1 MRQWAVGLVLIGA
14 LLIGSWGAWDAYQ
27 RQRQTIA
34 NLQDSVAQQHL
45 QLAQLND
52 RLVALDRQQRQQPS
66 ITEAATQLSQQSSR
80 QSVLL
85 LLQFAQQHVDH
96 AQIPAAIAQLQQLEQ
111 QLALSGLSPAPQD
124 ALRRVIQ
131 HDIATLKQRHQQQ
144 QHLWGLQD
152 TAIAR
157 LQDLLQINAKT
168 MPHPQPIVAQGQEQA
183 WPQQLQGWVS
193 VRRADPAVWLDLNQ
207 RALICYQALMVL
219 GQIRTAL
226 PQQPPDTL
234 RRLWQDVDHD
244 LAQLSDGQSVQ
255 ARQLAQQLAMLPQ
268 PAAYPLHSLQLW
280 QTDRGDLP

>member
-27 RQRQTIA
+27 RQRQTLA
-34 NLQDSVAQQHL
+34 NLQDNLAQQHL

-80 QSVLL
+80 QSILL

-96 AQIPAAIAQLQQLEQ
+96 GQIPAAIAQLQQLEQ
-111 QLALSGLSPAPQD
+111 QLALLSPTQHD
-124 ALRRVIQ
+124 ALRRVMQ
-131 HDIATLKQRHQQQ
+131 QDIATLKQRHQQQ
-144 QHLWGLQD
+144 QRLWALQD
-152 TAIAR
+152 SAIAR

-168 MPHPQPIVAQGQEQA
+168 MPRAQPVASQGQTPDWSQH
-183 WPQQLQGWVS
+183 LQGWVS
-193 VRRADPAVWLDLNQ
+193 VRRADPTAWLDLNQ

-219 GQIRTAL
+219 GQIRTTL
-226 PQQPPDTL
+226 PQQQPDTL

-244 LAQLSDGQSVQ
+244 LAQLSDGYSVQ
-255 ARQLAQQLAMLPQ
+255 ARSLAQQVSMLAP
-268 PAAYPLHSLQLW
+268 PAAYSLQSLQLW
-280 QTDRGDLP
+280 QADSGGVP

>member
-27 RQRQTIA
+27 RQRQTLA
-34 NLQDSVAQQHL
+34 NLQDNLAQQHL

-80 QSVLL
+80 QSILL

-96 AQIPAAIAQLQQLEQ
+96 GQIPAAIAQLQQLEQ
-111 QLALSGLSPAPQD
+111 QLALLSPTQHD
-124 ALRRVIQ
+124 ALRRVMQ
-131 HDIATLKQRHQQQ
+131 QDIAILKQRYQQQ
-144 QHLWGLQD
+144 QRLWALQD
-152 TAIAR
+152 SAIAR

-168 MPHPQPIVAQGQEQA
+168 MPRAQPVAPQGQTPDWSQH
-183 WPQQLQGWVS
+183 LQGWVS
-193 VRRADPAVWLDLNQ
+193 VRRADPAAWLDLNQ

-226 PQQPPDTL
+226 PQQQPDTL

-244 LAQLSDGQSVQ
+244 LAQLSDGYSVQ
-255 ARQLAQQLAMLPQ
+255 ARSLAQQVSMLAP
-268 PAAYPLHSLQLW
+268 PAAYSLQSLQLW
-280 QTDRGDLP
+280 QADSGGVP